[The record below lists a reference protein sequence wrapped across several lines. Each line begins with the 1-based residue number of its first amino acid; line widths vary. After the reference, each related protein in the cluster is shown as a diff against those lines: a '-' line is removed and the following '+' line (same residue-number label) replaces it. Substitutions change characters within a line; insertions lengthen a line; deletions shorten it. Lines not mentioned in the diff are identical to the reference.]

1 MDRRPIIDSDR
12 SQIAEFI
19 AQRWHSRKVISQ
31 GKAYYPH
38 EEEGFVDWRDGV
50 LAGLL
55 TYVLHG
61 DEMELLTLDSTMPGH
76 GIGSTLTLMAIDVAR
91 RKNVR
96 RVTLCTTN
104 DNTRAMAF
112 YQRMGFR
119 MVRINVGAVDE
130 ARKLK
135 PEIPDVGIDGIP
147 MHDEVVMELSL
158 EPATHGGRQ

>member
-1 MDRRPIIDSDR
+1 MDRRAIIDSDR
-12 SQIAEFI
+12 PQIAEFI
-19 AQRWHSRKVISQ
+19 ERRWHSRKVISQ

-38 EEEGFVDWRDGV
+38 EEEGFVDWRDGI

-55 TYVLHG
+55 TYVIRG

-91 RKNVR
+91 KRHVR

-104 DNTRAMAF
+104 DNMRAVAF

-130 ARKLK
+130 ARIIK
-135 PEIPDVGIDGIP
+135 PEIPETGQDGIP
-147 MHDEVVMELSL
+147 IHDEVIMELSL
-158 EPATHGGRQ
+158 EPSTHNG